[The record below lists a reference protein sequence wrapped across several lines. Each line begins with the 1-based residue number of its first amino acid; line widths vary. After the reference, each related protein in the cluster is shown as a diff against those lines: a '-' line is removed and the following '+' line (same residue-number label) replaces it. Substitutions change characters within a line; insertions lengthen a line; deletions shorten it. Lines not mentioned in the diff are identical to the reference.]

1 MALPTFFIIGAPK
14 AGTTS
19 LHYYLD
25 QHPQI
30 QMSAIKEPRFFAPPL
45 NPLNEKRRVN
55 RLDRYE
61 QLFDATVEVRGE
73 ASPNYAEYPFRQGVP
88 ERIKERVPEAKF
100 IYLVRDPI
108 ARTLSH
114 YDHQVATEGERTPL
128 DEALSDLSDPRLPY
142 VCASMYGLQLELY
155 LRRFDEEKILVADQA
170 ELLTNR
176 AAVLREIFGFLEVDD
191 TFDSPHFDVERNKG
205 EAHRTYSPRLATFVG
220 RTIRPRIQWLP
231 PRVRQTL
238 RRSGERAFLP
248 VAQKAT
254 LDAESRGR
262 LAEFYAGEVERLR
275 ELTGKRFPTWSV

>member
-55 RLDRYE
+55 RLDKYE
-61 QLFDATVEVRGE
+61 QLFDATVGVRGE

-88 ERIKERVPEAKF
+88 ERIRERVPGAKF
-100 IYLVRDPI
+100 IYLVRDPV

-155 LRRFDEEKILVADQA
+155 LRQFGEQRILVADQA

-191 TFDSPHFDVERNKG
+191 AFDSPHFGVERNKG
-205 EAHRTYSPRLATFVG
+205 DEHRTYSPRLATFVG

-231 PRVRQTL
+231 PQVRQTL

-254 LDAESRGR
+254 IDAGSQAR

-275 ELTGKRFPTWSV
+275 ELTGKTFPTWSV